1 MKGSSPAG
9 KGCSVRS
16 VFFVV
21 LLQLSFLTS
30 MLNIHALA
38 ALLDQPIIDFKA
50 ILNDPRLLESLNG
63 HLMTSVR
70 HDGQEIVIK
79 AENGG
84 LIRGSI
90 RTIPFPGG
98 MEGPRRFRISKLRMV
113 RGLADKAINPRNGE
127 PTNATRLQDFKNLL
141 KKYSGRL
148 QYIEKI
154 EVIGTNIF
162 RISNSDDSMDFH
174 FTPTVYTPPEDKHSA
189 P

>member
-1 MKGSSPAG
+1 M
-9 KGCSVRS
+9 
-16 VFFVV
+16 
-21 LLQLSFLTS
+21 LT
-30 MLNIHALA
+30 IHVLA
-38 ALLDQPIIDFKA
+38 ALHPYSQSLIEFEA
-50 ILNDPRLLESLNG
+50 IFNDPRLLESLNG
-63 HLMTSVR
+63 HLMTSVSNN
-70 HDGQEIVIK
+70 GQEIVIK

-84 LIRGSI
+84 VIRGSM
-90 RTIPFPGG
+90 RTIPFRWG
-98 MEGPRRFRISKLRMV
+98 MVGPRRFRISKLRMV